1 MDSLFNQNNPP
12 ISTNQTTT
20 SHQIS
25 LRTNKTMIQA
35 DENRCPLG
43 SDVQN
48 VLEQISKD
56 GLHGVFGVQEDV

>member
-25 LRTNKTMIQA
+25 LSTNKTMIQA
-35 DENRCPLG
+35 DENRCPLNNDSTIAESVNDG
-43 SDVQN
+43 S
-48 VLEQISKD
+48 
-56 GLHGVFGVQEDV
+56 